1 MNQEV
6 YVDLGA
12 GYEGPYVVVKV
23 NTNTKPPMYELET
36 KSGLSVHGGQEVD
49 QNSLKKV

>member
-12 GYEGPYVVVKV
+12 GFEGPYVVVRV
-23 NTNTKPPMYELET
+23 NTNTTIPMYELET
-36 KSGLSVHGGQEVD
+36 KGGQSVHGGQEVD
-49 QNSLKKV
+49 QNRLKKV